1 MVATIQSTG
10 AAQSTIKLVATNL
23 IANGN
28 VWEGVQLLC
37 LIGKGLD
44 ACRYL
49 ISYGLWE
56 AAVWLAKSVLPLSEM
71 HEVMRKWSDH
81 LWASGHK
88 VSIIKQQHYK
98 MCKDTTKT
106 FVFCCALPQGLMC
119 HFIIVLT
126 VMNIIITVIL
136 YYTTLYYT
144 VLHGAESFLRS

>member
-1 MVATIQSTG
+1 LVATIQSTG

-56 AAVWLAKSVLPLSEM
+56 AAVWLAKSVLPIAEM
-71 HEVMRKWSDH
+71 HEVMRKWADH
-81 LWASGHK
+81 LWANGHK
-88 VSIIKQQHYK
+88 VSIINQQHYK
-98 MCKDTTKT
+98 MCKDITKT
-106 FVFCCALPQGLMC
+106 FVFLLCPSPRINVTFYYSSYIREYNDYSLLRYYVIQ
-119 HFIIVLT
+119 VT
-126 VMNIIITVIL
+126 VHPGNL
-136 YYTTLYYT
+136 KL
-144 VLHGAESFLRS
+144 

>member
-1 MVATIQSTG
+1 LVATIQSTG

-56 AAVWLAKSVLPLSEM
+56 AAVWLAKSVLPTAET
-71 HEVMRKWSDH
+71 HEVMRKWTDH
-81 LWASGHK
+81 LWVNGHK
-88 VSIIKQQHYK
+88 VGIINKQHYK
-98 MCKDTTKT
+98 MCKDATKT
-106 FVFCCALPQGLMC
+106 FVFMFCPSLGLIVPFCYCSYSRECYDYSLLKCCAMQ
-119 HFIIVLT
+119 IIVHPRYLK
-126 VMNIIITVIL
+126 
-136 YYTTLYYT
+136 
-144 VLHGAESFLRS
+144 S

>member
-1 MVATIQSTG
+1 LVATIQSTG

-56 AAVWLAKSVLPLSEM
+56 AAVWLAKSVLPTAET
-71 HEVMRKWSDH
+71 HEVMRKWADH
-81 LWASGHK
+81 LWISGHK
-88 VSIIKQQHYK
+88 VGVINQEHYK
-98 MCKDTTKT
+98 IFSDTTKM
-106 FVFCCALPQGLMC
+106 VSLCSALHQALLY
-119 HFIIVLT
+119 HFSTLFT
-126 VMNIIITVIL
+126 VVCVMIRV
-136 YYTTLYYT
+136 
-144 VLHGAESFLRS
+144 S